1 MEVLR
6 SFLIFLIIA
15 TITSCGINSGSDGD
29 NGSDG
34 KDAIVKEI
42 TCQYDWM
49 LDGAPAERS
58 YDLLYTVMMTTSG
71 GSIATL
77 KVIYR
82 IGEDQADESSET
94 ALWSKAS
101 GGAASSLV
109 ENYLW
114 KVSLVSE
121 KEAKIFRKV
130 SKEEKVISCK

>member
-6 SFLIFLIIA
+6 SFLIFLIII

-58 YDLLYTVMMTTSG
+58 YDLLYTVMMTASG

-130 SKEEKVISCK
+130 SKEEKVIACK

>member
-1 MEVLR
+1 MDVTR
-6 SFLIFLIIA
+6 IFSAVFLLTALI
-15 TITSCGINSGSDGD
+15 SCGTKDGSDGK

-42 TCQYDWM
+42 TCQHSWQ
-49 LDGAPAERS
+49 LDGQPAERS
-58 YDLLYTVMMTTSG
+58 YDLLYTVMMTAQG

-77 KVIYR
+77 KVIYK
-82 IGEDQADESSET
+82 IGQNQADESSET

-101 GGAASSLV
+101 GGVAASLV

-121 KEAKIFRKV
+121 KEAKVFRKV
-130 SKEEKVISCK
+130 SKEEKVILCK